1 MNRLKSVLCALLAL
15 LLVAMLAGCENAKS
29 GPEPNSE
36 ISSGPSSSALESSE
50 SSLAESSEPESSK
63 AEESG
68 SVEAASAEP
77 ESTSEDG
84 EGSKDGFEALFDANP
99 IDAKLQ
105 EDLDFAANG
114 NAILNAYNDNI
125 RYWNVMVSLSF
136 EAALDQLDDQAQLR
150 QEQEK
155 WEANLEKELNAIQ
168 EENDGS
174 ADGIIAAARMTG
186 EKYRER
192 AKALCRL
199 YFNGTGKLPDFEEAL
214 NEEAMG

>member
-15 LLVAMLAGCENAKS
+15 WLAAMLAGCENVKS
-29 GPEPNSE
+29 GSEPNSE
-36 ISSGPSSSALESSE
+36 LSSSSLESSE
-50 SSLAESSEPESSK
+50 SSLAGSPEPSA

-68 SVEAASAEP
+68 SKQEPASAEP
-77 ESTSEDG
+77 ESAPEDG
-84 EGSKDGFEALFDANP
+84 EGSADSEGGFDALFDANP

-105 EDLDFAANG
+105 EDLGFAANG
-114 NAILNAYNDNI
+114 NAILNAYNDNS

-150 QEQEK
+150 KEQEK
-155 WEANLEKELNAIQ
+155 WEASLEDELNAIQ

-174 ADGIIAAARMTG
+174 ADGIITAARKTG

-192 AKALCRL
+192 AKALCRA
-199 YFNGTGKLPDFEEAL
+199 YFDGAGKLPDFEKAL
-214 NEEAMG
+214 NVEPVG